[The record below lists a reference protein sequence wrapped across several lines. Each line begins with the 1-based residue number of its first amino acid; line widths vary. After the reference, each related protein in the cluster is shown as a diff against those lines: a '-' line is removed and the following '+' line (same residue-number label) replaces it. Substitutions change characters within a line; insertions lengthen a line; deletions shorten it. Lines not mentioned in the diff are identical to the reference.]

1 MDTNPIPEFENTN
14 AILSGTYEAVFR
26 GCDVMERPKFDGSPG
41 LETVIKLYFEVP
53 AEEATITKFD
63 NLRFLPEEQFPEG
76 PEADERGG
84 LPGRGL

>member
-26 GCDVMERPKFDGSPG
+26 GCEAMERPKFDGSPG

-53 AEEATITKFD
+53 AEGDVSAAALTVE
-63 NLRFLPEEQFPEG
+63 PESGSPQPTSPIRMLG
-76 PEADERGG
+76 QLKRSW
-84 LPGRGL
+84 